1 MLSCLVP
8 FRPHRSAIPFN
19 PLLYRL
25 PTADVLEMEIAEGE
39 VPRKYVRRGLQSAV
53 HYTVVES
60 YVRSCVFFTC
70 VVYSLFFHDVHVRM
84 YKVMLCAITQDD
96 ILSSLPP
103 FLYLLAPSYPPFL
116 PHYPSSF
123 LTSPSFSSLPYIIFF
138 SILYLT
144 LFHSALH

>member
-8 FRPHRSAIPFN
+8 FRPHRSAILFN
-19 PLLYRL
+19 PLLSRL
-25 PTADVLEMEIAEGE
+25 PTADVLEMEMAEGE
-39 VPRKYVRRGLQSAV
+39 VPRKYVRRRLQSAV

-60 YVRSCVFFTC
+60 YVRSCVFFT
-70 VVYSLFFHDVHVRM
+70 FFHDVHVRM
-84 YKVMLCAITQDD
+84 HKVMPCAVTQDD

-123 LTSPSFSSLPYIIFF
+123 LTSPSFSSLPYFIFF